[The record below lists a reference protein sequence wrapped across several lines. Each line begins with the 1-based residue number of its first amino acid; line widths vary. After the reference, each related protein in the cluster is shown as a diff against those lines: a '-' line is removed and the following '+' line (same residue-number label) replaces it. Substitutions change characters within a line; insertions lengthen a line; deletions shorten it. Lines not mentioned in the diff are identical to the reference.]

1 MDARARTPIREGT
14 EVTVLTNELG
24 VSGTEPDEPAHNEA
38 IRRLYEREHAAM
50 VRLAHLILASKALAD
65 EVVHDAF
72 VSLLERPTGIDNPGA
87 YLRRTVVNACNSSG
101 RRTTTG
107 RAKLRIVADRE
118 RDASVALPPEIDET
132 WIALSQLKPDQR
144 TALALRYY
152 EDLPVN
158 EIAELMDARPGTVK
172 SLIHRGLKALEKEMN
187 R

>member
-1 MDARARTPIREGT
+1 MDERAKKPIREGT
-14 EVTVLTNELG
+14 EVAVLTNDRG
-24 VSGTEPDEPAHNEA
+24 DDSSDPDESAHTET
-38 IRRLYEREHAAM
+38 IRQLYEREHPPM
-50 VRLAHLILASKALAD
+50 VRLAHLILGSQPLAE

-72 VSLLERPTGIDNPGA
+72 VSLLERPTGIDNLGA

-118 RDASVALPPEIDET
+118 RGASVALPPEIDET
-132 WIALSQLKPDQR
+132 WTALSQLKPDQR

-172 SLIHRGLKALEKEMN
+172 SLIHRGLKALEKEMDV
-187 R
+187 